1 MAWLGIDGERVRE
14 VGQQLAV
21 QAAKSDDLLV
31 RTTVASASVDLAVGG
46 ADVLDELGDR
56 LRDLA
61 RSLLQAARS
70 TEDHVLSVEAWPGLP
85 LTASTQLASH
95 NTYRSDRSVRELY
108 QGGVRGFE
116 FDLHGPTADGEWSVY
131 HHAFDR
137 TSNVATLDDAL
148 ASIAA
153 LPTDEPLTVFLDF
166 KDAPSTQRDRLAF
179 DRSIRDVFE
188 DRLFTPL
195 DLIVRSPGAI
205 TLGAATAQ
213 TGWPT
218 FAELSG
224 SVLVVVTG
232 DIDAYRASGGL
243 TAAAFVA
250 ARPTSESF
258 ADPHIVI
265 YNAPS
270 TDLSAA
276 EIIAIQQT
284 GGLVRIWGR
293 PAEAS
298 HYANYVALDLE

>member
-1 MAWLGIDGERVRE
+1 MAWHGIDGERVRE
-14 VGQQLAV
+14 VGQQLTV

-31 RTTVASASVDLAVGG
+31 RTTVARASVDLAVGG
-46 ADVLDELGDR
+46 VDVLDELGDR

-70 TEDHVLSVEAWPGLP
+70 IEDHVLSVEPWPGLP

-95 NTYRSDRSVRELY
+95 NTYRSERSVRELY

-153 LPTDEPLTVFLDF
+153 LPVDEPLTVFLDF
-166 KDAPSTQRDRLAF
+166 KDAPATQRDRLVF
-179 DRSIRDVFE
+179 DRSIRDAFE

-195 DLIVRSPGAI
+195 DLIVRSPGAT

-218 FAELSG
+218 FGELSG

-232 DIDAYRASGGL
+232 DIDAYRGSAGL

-250 ARPTSESF
+250 ARPTSVTL

-276 EIIAIQQT
+276 EVIAMQQA

-298 HYANYVALDLE
+298 RHANYVALDLE

>member
-1 MAWLGIDGERVRE
+1 MGWLGIDGERVRD
-14 VGQQLAV
+14 VSQQLTV

-31 RTTVASASVDLAVGG
+31 RVAVARASADLSVRGT
-46 ADVLDELGDR
+46 DVLNELGDR

-61 RSLLQAARS
+61 RSLLQAVRS
-70 TEDHVLSVEAWPGLP
+70 TDEHVLTVEPWRGSP
-85 LTASTQLASH
+85 LNAGRQLGSH

-108 QGGVRGFE
+108 QDGVRGFE

-131 HHAFDR
+131 HHSFDR
-137 TSNVATLDDAL
+137 GSNVATLHEAL

-153 LPTDEPLTVFLDF
+153 LPAQSPLTVFLDF

-179 DRSIRDVFE
+179 DRAIRDAFG

-195 DLIVRSPGAI
+195 DLIVRSPGAT
-205 TLGAATAQ
+205 TLGAATSQA
-213 TGWPT
+213 GWPT
-218 FAELSG
+218 FGELSR

-232 DIDAYRASGGL
+232 DIAAYRGGAGL
-243 TAAAFVA
+243 TAAAFVG
-250 ARPTSESF
+250 ARPTSETL

-276 EIIAIQQT
+276 EIVGIQQA

-298 HYANYVALDLE
+298 HHANYLALDL